1 MALSQPPKRPSA
13 PQRALPVTCDV
24 CIVGSGAGGAP
35 VAYTLARAGFSVI
48 VLEKGPHLE
57 RSDFTKDEIAVT
69 RRSIYTPSL
78 KEQQHVMETYAGDG
92 TIERTL
98 GAESGWSFW
107 NGSMVG
113 GSSNLM
119 SGYFHRMKPVDF
131 KLHTTF
137 GPIKDANIVDWPIAY
152 ETFEP
157 YYDYVE
163 KVVGVSGRIVP
174 HRNLE
179 PRSSKSFPFPPLAEQ
194 PVANWIDAAC
204 RTLGYECIPTPRA
217 ILPQPLSGREGCSYS
232 NFCGSYGCAT
242 GAKGN
247 AKAALLDQTGKT
259 CRIIADAFVYRLEE
273 ENGRVVRAH
282 YFDAKGASQSV
293 EATIFVV
300 AAQAVESARLLLN
313 SRSKRFPSGLAN
325 TSGHVGKNL
334 IFSAGGVGEGR
345 LYLSK
350 SITPEALFERGTFVN
365 RSLQQ
370 WYEYEEGGKRL
381 KGGTIDFLYEHANPI
396 ARAMRAL
403 YDETGTLRWGRA
415 LDGALLDQFTQ
426 SRLLTFEVFND
437 WLPTER
443 TFVSVDDTVTDKWG
457 IPVGKLRLYGHPH
470 DLEVGRFLAQK
481 AQSVLRQMGC
491 RDIASNIS
499 SAPPPNLMA
508 GGCRFGN
515 DPATSVLDASCR
527 AHDVENLYVTDGSFM
542 PTGGSVPY
550 TFTIYANAFRVADII
565 LKRLHATLSPLKR
578 SENG

>member
-1 MALSQPPKRPSA
+1 
-13 PQRALPVTCDV
+13 VTCDI
-24 CIVGSGAGGAP
+24 CIVGSGAGAAP

-48 VLEKGPHLE
+48 VLEKGPHVE
-57 RSDFTKDEIAVT
+57 RSDFSKDEIAVV
-69 RRSIYTPSL
+69 RRNRYTPNL
-78 KEQQHVMETYAGDG
+78 HEQQHVMETYAADG

-131 KLHTTF
+131 KLRSAF
-137 GPIKDANIVDWPIAY
+137 GAIEGANVVDWPIDY
-152 ETFEP
+152 DMLEP
-157 YYDYVE
+157 YYDRVE
-163 KVVGVSGRIVP
+163 KVVGVSGRVTQ
-174 HRNLE
+174 HRFLE
-179 PRSSKSFPFPPLAEQ
+179 PRSSKAFPFPPLSEQ
-194 PVANWIDAAC
+194 PVSHWIDAAC
-204 RTLGYECIPTPRA
+204 RRLGYESIPTPRA
-217 ILPQPLSGREGCSYS
+217 ILPQPFNGREGCSYS

-242 GAKGN
+242 GAKGH
-247 AKAALLDQTGKT
+247 AKSALLDQAGKR
-259 CRIIADAFVYRLEE
+259 CHIIPNAFVYRLEE

-282 YFDAKGASQSV
+282 YYDAQGASQSI

-325 TSGHVGKNL
+325 NSGNVGKNL

-350 SITPEALFERGTFVN
+350 SVTPEALFERGTFVN

-370 WYEYEEGGKRL
+370 WYEYEDAGRRL

-396 ARAMRAL
+396 ARAMRSL
-403 YDETGTLRWGRA
+403 YDDNGTMQWGRA
-415 LDGALLDQFTQ
+415 LDERLLEQFTQ

-437 WLPTER
+437 WLPTDH
-443 TFVSVDDTVTDKWG
+443 TSVSVDESVTDKWG
-457 IPVGKLRLYGHPH
+457 IPVGKLRLHGHPH
-470 DLEVGRFLAQK
+470 DLKVGRFLAQK
-481 AQSVLRQMGC
+481 AENVLREMGC
-491 RDIASNIS
+491 RNIASNIS

-508 GGCRFGN
+508 GGCRFGD

-527 AHDVENLYVTDGSFM
+527 AHEVENLYVTDGSFM

-565 LKRLHATLSPLKR
+565 LKRLHATLSRIKR
-578 SENG
+578 SDNG